1 MLVPIIVTQIK
12 NGQTV
17 EIERIIPDEL
27 KQRLAKTQ

>member
-17 EIERIIPDEL
+17 EIARIIPEEL
-27 KQRLAKTQ
+27 KQRLAAKQ